1 MNASAAFRS
10 RPFLRRVPQ
19 CTTHAGK
26 YLGVCGFVPQMSSN
40 DVAVKATW
48 KAAQP
53 RTTARM
59 CGGGNTSSYGEEA

>member
-26 YLGVCGFVPQMSSN
+26 CLGVCGFVPQTSSN

-53 RTTARM
+53 RNDRENVW
-59 CGGGNTSSYGEEA
+59 GG